1 MDLTLSLLVDKLNL
15 KVGCCEAKLSRKVL
29 GGYVG
34 DLLSDVIANSKE
46 GHVWITRQSH
56 QNIIAVASLKEHA
69 GIILALG
76 KEPDKETLEKASSE
90 GIPVMMSE
98 LSGFELSGK
107 IYELMSNY

>member
-1 MDLTLSLLVDKLNL
+1 MDLTLSLLVEKLNL
-15 KVGCCEAKLSRKVL
+15 KIGCGEEKLGRKVL

-76 KEPDKETLEKASSE
+76 KEPETETLEKASSE

-107 IYELMSNY
+107 IYELMSSD

>member
-1 MDLTLSLLVDKLNL
+1 MSLTLSLLVEKLNL
-15 KVGCCEAKLSRKVL
+15 QVGCGEEKLSREVL

-46 GHVWITRQSH
+46 GDIWITRQSH
-56 QNIIAVASLKEHA
+56 QNIIAVASLKEHV

-76 KEPDKETLEKASSE
+76 KEPDTETLEKASSE
-90 GIPVMMSE
+90 GIPIMMSS

-107 IYELMSNY
+107 VYELMSGD